1 MFHDN
6 AFNPEWTFCEC
17 HKIGLVKERHRKREM
32 SYSVKA
38 EHFFDANVENNRHN
52 CRHFNSLSIHLR
64 SRTCYDKSFGWSTE
78 IETRTQ
84 TMPSFSFFSF
94 SLLLSL
100 LPCLFFIHFPF
111 HSTIFPLTDIYLLL
125 FLFSQFVFVFLFLHL
140 LFRPVSLLVSLYVIL
155 NFLSFLIFV
164 YYFQQLSPPHPVL
177 SPSPTF

>member
-17 HKIGLVKERHRKREM
+17 HKNGLVKERHRKREM

-52 CRHFNSLSIHLR
+52 CRHFNSSSIHLC
-64 SRTCYDKSFGWSTE
+64 SRTCYDKSFSWSTE

-84 TMPSFSFFSF
+84 TMPSFSFISF

-100 LPCLFFIHFPF
+100 LPCLFFIHFPI
-111 HSTIFPLTDIYLLL
+111 HRIIFPQTDIYLLIFL
-125 FLFSQFVFVFLFLHL
+125 FFSQFVFVFLFFHL
-140 LFRPVSLLVSLYVIL
+140 LFSASLLTCLPLCNLKLSLSLHFCLFFFYSL
-155 NFLSFLIFV
+155 HL
-164 YYFQQLSPPHPVL
+164 FQFFFHR
-177 SPSPTF
+177 